1 MSESRLK
8 TRMERNTEI
17 IKEVYNYLLVYIIN
31 KYPDSEKYQKEFQIE
46 VFLSHCL
53 HVSWSWIDLVTFIN
67 LIKNEL
73 INNGLKEEFEER
85 NASDEYYGSWC
96 FRNVKKFCAE
106 LIADYPDIIKKIYE
120 KRMEEANEINSNND

>member
-17 IKEVYNYLLVYIIN
+17 ITDVYNYLLVHIIN

-46 VFLSHCL
+46 VFLSDRL
-53 HVSWSWIDLVTFIN
+53 HVSWSWIDLVTLIN

-85 NASDEYYGSWC
+85 NASDECYGSWC

-106 LIADYPDIIKKIYE
+106 LITDYPDIIKKIYE

>member
-17 IKEVYNYLLVYIIN
+17 ITDVYNYLLGHIIN

-85 NASDEYYGSWC
+85 NASDECYGSWC

-106 LIADYPDIIKKIYE
+106 LIADYPNIIE
-120 KRMEEANEINSNND
+120 KMYQKRIEKTYD